1 MALIFKAKIMTIK
14 STLLLALALVLF
26 SKTLSAQADST
37 KAAKTENT
45 KPEASPQDKKRK
57 ENGFIVYGGVSAN
70 DITGSS
76 TVYNS
81 TISPGFMLGAS
92 YKSGRFF
99 YWQLGFRY
107 NNAVYELDTIG
118 IPIDSSTIEDNVF
131 SVRDIDMP
139 LSVGINLLSAI
150 DRLFALRIYASAIP
164 AYTFGVGSNDYG
176 ITASDLNAFNIYGQA
191 GIGIDITFF
200 VIDIGYNYGFKDVFK
215 NTASN
220 PGQAYLTL
228 GFRF

>member
-1 MALIFKAKIMTIK
+1 MSIK
-14 STLLLALALVLF
+14 STVLLSLAFVLF
-26 SKTLSAQADST
+26 SKTIFAQADST
-37 KAAKTENT
+37 KATKENT
-45 KPEASPQDKKRK
+45 KPDQNTQDKKRK
-57 ENGFIVYGGVSAN
+57 ENGVILYGGVSLN
-70 DITGSS
+70 DFTGSS

-81 TISPGFMLGAS
+81 TSAPGYMIGAA

-99 YWQLGFRY
+99 YWQLGVRY

-118 IPIDSSTIEDNVF
+118 IPLDSSSISDNTF
-131 SVRDIDMP
+131 SARDIDMP
-139 LSVGINLLSAI
+139 VSVGINLLSAI

-164 AYTFGVGSNDYG
+164 AYTFNVGSNDLG
-176 ITASDLNAFNIYGQA
+176 ITTSDLNAFNIYGQA
-191 GIGIDITFF
+191 GIGIDVTFL